1 MTGYAQIYGK
11 YNTSAYD
18 KLRLD
23 LMYIENY
30 SLMLDI
36 KLVLTTLRILMSKE
50 STEGFDKR
58 EELERR
64 KKELLEKEAAGSG
77 REE

>member
-1 MTGYAQIYGK
+1 ME
-11 YNTSAYD
+11 
-18 KLRLD
+18 
-23 LMYIENY
+23 YIENY